1 MRRVATLRNP
11 IVSGSRLKPDPITS
25 QLLPNTDPVNRPSHY
40 ASGWVECIDAIEA
53 SMSEEEFQ
61 GYCKG
66 NLIKYTWRYRD
77 KGGVQDLRKANWY
90 LDRLIKTHETHND

>member
-1 MRRVATLRNP
+1 MLTPL
-11 IVSGSRLKPDPITS
+11 PITS
-25 QLLPNTDPVNRPSHY
+25 QLLPDIDLVNSPAHY
-40 ASGWVECIDAIEA
+40 ASGGIECIDAIKA
-53 SMSEEEFQ
+53 SMSKLEYEGFL
-61 GYCKG
+61 KG